1 MAIRLQGV
9 SKSFGAQKAV
19 DGLDLHV
26 PRGSIYGLL
35 GPNGAGKTTAIRIM
49 LDIIGPDRGEVEL
62 LGSPVDDAVRAR
74 VGYLPEE
81 RGLYQKMRVADQLAF
96 LGVLKGMRRD
106 AARREAERWL
116 ERMELIDRADD
127 AVETLSK
134 GMQQKVQFLSTVLH
148 RPELLILDEPFS
160 GLDPLNVDL
169 LKEIIL
175 ERSREG
181 ATVLFSTHLIED
193 AERLCDRVC
202 MIAGA
207 RKVLDGRLV
216 EIKASAGHREVAL
229 GVDGDPDFL
238 RELPFVV
245 RISDHGNYF
254 EVRLADGADPQ
265 ELLRAAVAAGVAV
278 RRFELVE
285 PSLREIFLDRAGR
298 RSAGSIG
305 RTGGERAAH
314 SRLKASP

>member
-19 DGLDLHV
+19 DELDLHV

-49 LDIIGPDRGEVEL
+49 LDIIGPDRGDVEL
-62 LGSPVDDAVRAR
+62 LGSPVDDAVRER

-81 RGLYQKMRVADQLAF
+81 RGLYQKMRVADQLTF
-96 LGVLKGMRRD
+96 LGVLKGMRRG

-116 ERMELIDRADD
+116 ERMELIDRAND

-148 RPELLILDEPFS
+148 RPDLLILDEPFS

-181 ATVLFSTHLIED
+181 ATVLFSTHLIEE
-193 AERLCDRVC
+193 AERLCDRV
-202 MIAGA
+202 
-207 RKVLDGRLV
+207 
-216 EIKASAGHREVAL
+216 
-229 GVDGDPDFL
+229 
-238 RELPFVV
+238 
-245 RISDHGNYF
+245 
-254 EVRLADGADPQ
+254 
-265 ELLRAAVAAGVAV
+265 
-278 RRFELVE
+278 
-285 PSLREIFLDRAGR
+285 
-298 RSAGSIG
+298 
-305 RTGGERAAH
+305 
-314 SRLKASP
+314 

>member
-9 SKSFGAQKAV
+9 SKSFGSQKAV
-19 DGLDLHV
+19 DKLDLRV

-62 LGSPVDDAVRAR
+62 LGSPVDDAVRER

-81 RGLYQKMRVADQLAF
+81 RGLYQKMRVAEHLAF

-116 ERMELIDRADD
+116 ERMGLIDRAND

-148 RPELLILDEPFS
+148 RPELLILDEPFG

-207 RKVLDGRLV
+207 RKVLDGRV
-216 EIKASAGHREVAL
+216 VDIKASAGRQEVAL
-229 GVDGDPDFL
+229 GVDGDADFL

-245 RISDHGNYF
+245 RTSDHGNYF

-265 ELLRAAVAAGVAV
+265 ELLRAAVEAGVAV
-278 RRFELVE
+278 RHFELVE

-298 RSAGSIG
+298 CPSDSIG
-305 RTGGERAAH
+305 RTDGERAAH
-314 SRLKASP
+314 HRLRA